1 MDDIGEPSNRAI
13 TLTSAKRF
21 AYIHNNMYRS
31 GTSSITLLE
40 DDQRMIAH
48 GYVFKPYS
56 PFYETFNA
64 KIGLL
69 NSNGVLPQIE
79 KDYLNP
85 LGFTRHDDEIGPQV
99 LTLDH
104 LGVAFLISLC
114 PLLTA
119 TLVFLCE
126 VFVPSRYLKVPAPS
140 RYLKEFW
147 EGLIISCAIR
157 AYFRIKSYHL

>member
-1 MDDIGEPSNRAI
+1 MKA
-13 TLTSAKRF
+13 L
-21 AYIHNNMYRS
+21 
-31 GTSSITLLE
+31 
-40 DDQRMIAH
+40 

-69 NSNGVLPQIE
+69 NSNGYSSQTE
-79 KDYLNP
+79 KNFLNP

-114 PLLTA
+114 PLLIA
-119 TLVFLCE
+119 TLVFFGE
-126 VFVPSRYLKVPAPS
+126 ISMP
-140 RYLKEFW
+140 YLKEFW
-147 EGLIISCAIR
+147 EGLIISSAVR
-157 AYFRIKSYHL
+157 AYFRIKLYHL